1 MINGFTKK
9 GYLLRM
15 KRFIVLIALLTL
27 TLGVLTLAGCDLGS
41 SGPSDIPVEDT
52 TETDAPETE
61 VETTLADL
69 SAADALNQILGMG
82 GEDSS
87 EQPADASMDVDMTV
101 SMGYAYGTAQNTTT
115 LPVKLTVIN
124 DGDKVQVTGTLM
136 GQKMGMIY
144 AEGVLYVDFPVL
156 NKKFKCAITPEEFK
170 ALLTR
175 LNGDSAEGENTE
187 FRISDVFSTVVS
199 DWDEG
204 SGELHIVGKGI
215 NAGLIPRVA
224 PYIVPVL
231 STVGFVGGHWTED
244 GYEMDEEKALA
255 QVMTLLEG
263 VSEDTLSVTF
273 VADAK
278 GVLRSVSVDVTM
290 VLDESDESGI
300 KKTAIN
306 FTGTATVTPAPQT
319 VNPPSDVSGYTDVAP
334 EDLFDEFFLIV

>member
-1 MINGFTKK
+1 
-9 GYLLRM
+9 M
-15 KRFIVLIALLTL
+15 KRLLLLTALLVL
-27 TLGVLTLAGCDLGS
+27 TLAVCALAGCDLES
-41 SGPSDIPVEDT
+41 SRPSDIPVEDT

-69 SAADALNQILGMG
+69 SAADALNQILGVG

-87 EQPADASMDVDMTV
+87 EQPVDASMDVDMTV

-115 LPVKLTVIN
+115 LPVRLTVIN
-124 DGDKVQVTGTLM
+124 DGDKVQATGTLM

-144 AEGVLYVDFPVL
+144 ADDVLYVDFPAL
-156 NKKFKCAITPEEFK
+156 NKKFKCAVTPEEFK
-170 ALLTR
+170 ALLNR
-175 LNGDSAEGENTE
+175 LSGDSAEGESTE

-204 SGELHIVGKGI
+204 SGEVHIVAKGI
-215 NAGLIPRVA
+215 NADLIPRVA

-231 STVGFVGGHWTED
+231 STVGFVGGQWTED

-278 GVLRSVSVDVTM
+278 GALRSVSVDVTM
-290 VLDESDESGI
+290 VLDESDETQI

-306 FTGTATVTPAPQT
+306 FTGTTTVTPAEQT
-319 VNPPSDVSGYTDVAP
+319 VNPPADVSGYADVAP
-334 EDLFDEFFLIV
+334 EDLFDEFFRIV

>member
-1 MINGFTKK
+1 MMNGFAKK
-9 GYLLRM
+9 GCLQKM
-15 KRFIVLIALLTL
+15 KKLFFLMAFLVLTL
-27 TLGVLTLAGCDLGS
+27 AVCTLAGCDLES
-41 SGPSDIPVEDT
+41 SAPSDIPIEDT

-82 GEDSS
+82 GADSS
-87 EQPADASMDVDMTV
+87 EPPADASMDVDMTV
-101 SMGYAYGTAQNTTT
+101 SMGIDYGTAQNTTT

-156 NKKFKCAITPEEFK
+156 NKKFKCAMTPEEFK
-170 ALLTR
+170 ALLNR
-175 LNGDSAEGENTE
+175 LNSDSAEGESTE

-199 DWDEG
+199 DWDEE
-204 SGELHIVGKGI
+204 SGELHIVAKGI
-215 NAGLIPRVA
+215 NADLIPRVA

-255 QVMTLLEG
+255 QVMMLLEG

-278 GVLRSVSVDVTM
+278 GTLRSVSVDVTM
-290 VLDESDESGI
+290 VLDESGDTQI

-306 FTGTATVTPAPQT
+306 FTGTATVTPAEQT
-319 VNPPSDVSGYTDVAP
+319 VNPPADVSGYADVAP